1 MAENRKIA
9 ALTLIVPDYDQ
20 AISYYVKT
28 LGFTLIEDTVL
39 SERKRWVLIA
49 PSKEESCNLLLAKA
63 VTEDQRTAIGNQAS
77 GRVFLLLYTDNFDRD
92 YQMYRK
98 NGVTFLEEPRSES
111 YGKVAVFE
119 DIFGNKWDLLEPLS
133 NG

>member
-63 VTEDQRTAIGNQAS
+63 VTEDQKTAIGNQAS
-77 GRVFLLLYTDNFDRD
+77 GRVFLLLYTDDFDRD

-119 DIFGNKWDLLEPLS
+119 DIFGNKWDLLEPAS